1 MDTQNANEKQV
12 DGTHYRTRK
21 GGVQHWDICIEENV
35 PNLEYAA
42 SKYLTRW
49 RKKNGLKD
57 LEKVLHYLEKRIE
70 SIHKYRGIIRGARKN
85 DELFLQFCLD
95 NAIPVRERV
104 ILDSIMHWK
113 RVDQLI
119 SAHHDVQHM
128 IEELKEE
135 GRATSAYV
143 NQDR

>member
-1 MDTQNANEKQV
+1 MQSANEKQV

-21 GGVQHWDICIEENV
+21 GGVQHWDYCVDTNV

-57 LEKVLHYLEKRIE
+57 LAKVLHYIEKRIE
-70 SIHKYRGIIRGARKN
+70 SIHLYKGIIKGARKN
-85 DELFLQFCLD
+85 DPLFLQFCLD
-95 NAIPVRERV
+95 NAIPVRER
-104 ILDSIMHWK
+104 IIIDAIMHWK

-119 SAHHDVQHM
+119 AAHHDIQQIIAEHN
-128 IEELKEE
+128 E
-135 GRATSAYV
+135 GEATTGYV